1 MAFDLATAEPLET
14 APPPPP
20 SGGRSGGFDL
30 STARPAFEDT
40 AGGAAVGNPNLQQ
53 QGIRGQKTKLG
64 GGESFAAIGGAGVI
78 GGVMGAAAPEIL
90 SGASV
95 LVRGAPAP
103 ISSLSGPLQFMST
116 AARAAGRGASATMG
130 AVGGLTGETA
140 GQVAEGLGASPVVA
154 EGARIVGGGFGP
166 EALTLGKNIL
176 QTYVTKPALSLAMH
190 LKKQTA
196 KQILNKIDGDPS
208 TLTEKELAYV
218 NTLADEIRSP
228 QPFVS
233 TGGAPKSDE
242 PLEAVGAIM
251 GQRGQSLLDD
261 AERRMI
267 EATNNKAGI
276 SGFDAQNRS
285 VADVGDRLQKTIL
298 ARNEAALK
306 RRSEQYTA
314 NEAARDAIVSQR
326 EAAGAYPS
334 STPEYKGLAAELQS
348 TLDNS
353 NVVKRSPSVQA
364 GYQKILSE
372 ISATDEA
379 GNQVPVSFQALD
391 DVRRKLG
398 EAFKGKPPEGYDA
411 LTKSQAKDL
420 YNKISNI
427 QKAYAGGKD
436 GPQAKLLDDYARDV
450 PEIQMF
456 SSKLGKKVTA
466 LDQYREGQYPDPS
479 EIPRNFFK
487 TKASISALK
496 ELTGSQAE
504 VNSAAIGYANR
515 ELEGKTAA
523 QARNWITKNSEWI
536 NEVPVARQVVTK
548 YATKLQDAENSLA
561 AAEAFAKQ
569 AAADSSML
577 TRQSLPAQRAVDLIK
592 SGNTELWAKV
602 IPAINQSPQAK
613 TQMVNA
619 VRQVIADQSNSRTTA
634 DFFSR
639 NVRPFLEQSGIA
651 SKQEMDFIANK
662 LKDIADLKIPE
673 PEKLGMAR
681 RVLLQSTG
689 SWAASAASRGGVEG
703 YKYMANQVPE

>member
-1 MAFDLATAEPLET
+1 MTFDLATAQPLET
-14 APPPPP
+14 AAPPPA
-20 SGGRSGGFDL
+20 RGGFDI
-30 STARPAFEDT
+30 STATPAFEET
-40 AGGAAVGNPNLQQ
+40 AGGAAVGNPNIQR
-53 QGIRGQKTKLG
+53 QGFNAQKIKLG
-64 GGESFAAIGGAGVI
+64 GGESLSAIGGAGAI
-78 GGVMGAAAPEIL
+78 GGIMGAAAPEIL
-90 SGASV
+90 SGASM
-95 LVRGAPAP
+95 LTKGMPAP
-103 ISSLSGPLQFMST
+103 ISSLSVPLQYMAT
-116 AARAAGRGASATMG
+116 AARAAGRGTSATMG
-130 AVGGLTGETA
+130 AIGGLTGETA
-140 GQVAEGLGASPVVA
+140 GQVAEGLGASPIAA
-154 EGARIVGGGFGP
+154 EGARIVGGGIGP
-166 EALTLGKNIL
+166 EALVLGKKIL

-208 TLTEKELAYV
+208 SLSDKELAYV
-218 NTLADEIRSP
+218 NTLADDIRSP

-233 TGGAPKSDE
+233 SGGAPKSDE

-261 AERRMI
+261 ADRQLI
-267 EATNNKAGI
+267 DATNKRAGI
-276 SGFDAQNRS
+276 GSFDAQNRS
-285 VADVGDRLQKTIL
+285 VADVGERLQAQIL

-306 RRSEQYTA
+306 RRSEQYAA
-314 NEAARDAIVSQR
+314 NETARDAIVTKR
-326 EAAGAYPS
+326 EAANSYPS
-334 STPEYKGLAAELQS
+334 STAEYKGLVAELQS
-348 TLDNS
+348 VLDNTD
-353 NVVKRSPSVQA
+353 VAKRSPSVQS
-364 GYQKILSE
+364 GYQKILGE
-372 ISATDEA
+372 ITNPEVDVF
-379 GNQVPVSFQALD
+379 GQPKPVSFQALD

-420 YNKISNI
+420 YGKISNI
-427 QKAYAGGKD
+427 QKSYAGGDD
-436 GPQAKLLDDYARDV
+436 GPQAKLLEDYARDI
-450 PEIQMF
+450 PEIQKF

-466 LDQYREGQYPDPS
+466 LDQYREGQYPDPTD
-479 EIPRNFFK
+479 IPKNFFK

-515 ELEGKTAA
+515 ELEGKTAP
-523 QARNWITKNSEWI
+523 QARNWITKNSEWL

-548 YATKLQDAENSLA
+548 YAAKLQDAENSLA
-561 AAEAFAKQ
+561 AAEKFAAQ
-569 AAADSSML
+569 AAADSKML

-619 VRQVIADQSNSRTTA
+619 VRQVIADQSNSRATS

-662 LKDIADLKIPE
+662 LKDIVDLKIPE
-673 PEKLGMAR
+673 PERLGMAR

-689 SWAASAASRGGVEG
+689 SWAASAASRAGVEG
-703 YKYMANQVPE
+703 YKYMANQVPQ